1 MISGKITEFKI
12 SDEMQ
17 SKIDA
22 IQNVRP
28 SKVIVTDEQ
37 KAIILKYYE
46 KKNKEELAKL
56 LGMSYS
62 TLKSIY
68 KKLSGGVY
76 EDILRT

>member
-1 MISGKITEFKI
+1 MMSGKITEFKI

-22 IQNVRP
+22 IQNVSP
-28 SKVIVTDEQ
+28 SKVTVTEEQ

-62 TLKSIY
+62 TLKKIY
-68 KKLSGGVY
+68 KELTGGKL
-76 EDILRT
+76 